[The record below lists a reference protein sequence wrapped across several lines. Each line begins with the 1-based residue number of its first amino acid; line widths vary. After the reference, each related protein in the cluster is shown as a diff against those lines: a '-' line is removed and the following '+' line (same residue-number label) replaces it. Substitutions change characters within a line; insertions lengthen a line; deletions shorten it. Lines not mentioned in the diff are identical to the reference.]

1 MMDQGHDV
9 GSTSARKGMKKINVI
24 GGGFAGVEAA
34 WQAAR
39 AGVQVRLFEMRPV
52 KQTPAHRTDKLAEIV
67 CSNSLKSDEPG
78 SAPYLLKE
86 ELRRAGSLV
95 MEVAAATKVP
105 AGAALAV
112 DRHKFAELITRE
124 IENNSNI
131 ELVREEAREI
141 REDEITI
148 IATGPL
154 SSDALTA
161 EIMKITGSDQLYFYD
176 AIAPIVAADSVDR
189 SIAFLA
195 ARYGKG
201 GDDYL
206 NCPFNEEQYAIFYD
220 ALINAQSVP
229 LQRFEDTRWFEACLP
244 IEELARRG
252 VDTPRFGPMKP
263 VGLVDPRTGREPY
276 AAVQLRQ
283 ENLMADAYSLVG
295 FQNHLRY
302 GEQAR
307 VLRLIP
313 GMERAEF
320 LQFGQI
326 HRNTYICSPRVLAAT
341 MQMRERPNIFF
352 AGQITGVE
360 GYVESVAMGWLAGVN
375 AARLAAGDELI
386 EAPRLSAT
394 GALARYVSR
403 TETKNFQPVN
413 ITFALLEPL
422 ADDQRRHVRRKRD
435 RHELQVNLALKE
447 WDAWLQ
453 QNQNR
458 EPALQASV

>member
-1 MMDQGHDV
+1 MNKV
-9 GSTSARKGMKKINVI
+9 NVI

-39 AGVQVRLFEMRPV
+39 AGAQVRLFEMRPV
-52 KQTPAHRTDKLAEIV
+52 KETPAHRTDKLAEIV
-67 CSNSLKSDEPG
+67 CSNSLKSDEVG

-95 MEVAAATKVP
+95 LEVAAATRVP

-112 DRHKFAELITRE
+112 DRHKFAELITER
-124 IENNSNI
+124 IESNPNI
-131 ELVREEAREI
+131 ELVREEVTSIDEQEI
-141 REDEITI
+141 SI

-154 SSDALTA
+154 SSDALTL
-161 EIMKITGSDQLYFYD
+161 EIMKLTGSDQLYFYD
-176 AIAPIVAADSVDR
+176 AIAPIVSADSIDR
-189 SIAFLA
+189 SIAFAA

-206 NCPFNEEQYAIFYD
+206 NCPFDREQYERFYN
-220 ALINAQSVP
+220 ALIEAKSVP
-229 LQRFEDTRWFEACLP
+229 LQRFEETRWFESCLP

-263 VGLVDPRTGREPY
+263 VGLIDPRTGREPY

-313 GMERAEF
+313 GMENAEF

-341 MQMRERPNIFF
+341 MQMRERPNVFF

-360 GYVESVAMGWLAGVN
+360 GYVESVAMGWVAGAN
-375 AARLAAGDELI
+375 AARLAMGQPLI
-386 EAPRLSAT
+386 EAPPLSAI
-394 GALARYVSR
+394 GALARYVSN
-403 TETKNFQPVN
+403 TQTKNFQPVN

-422 ADDQRRHVRRKRD
+422 PEPERKRVRRKRD
-435 RHELQVNLALKE
+435 RHLLQVELALKE
-447 WDAWLQ
+447 WDIWLQ
-453 QNQNR
+453 GIHQGQPTLQV
-458 EPALQASV
+458 PA

>member
-1 MMDQGHDV
+1 MRNV
-9 GSTSARKGMKKINVI
+9 NVI
-24 GGGFAGVEAA
+24 GGGLAGVEAA

-39 AGVQVRLFEMRPV
+39 AGAQVRLFEMRPV

-95 MEVAAATKVP
+95 MKVATATRVP

-112 DRHKFAELITRE
+112 DRHKFAALITQE
-124 IENNSNI
+124 IESNPNI
-131 ELVREEAREI
+131 ELVREEAKGI
-141 REDEITI
+141 SDDKVSI

-161 EIMKITGSDQLYFYD
+161 EIMKLTGSDQLYFYD
-176 AIAPIVAADSVDR
+176 AIAPIVSADSVDR
-189 SIAFLA
+189 SVAFLA
-195 ARYGKG
+195 ARYRKG
-201 GDDYL
+201 GNDYL
-206 NCPFNEEQYAIFYD
+206 NCPFDEEQYARFYD

-252 VDTPRFGPMKP
+252 VDTLRFGPMKP
-263 VGLVDPRTGREPY
+263 VGLVDPRSGHEPY

-341 MQMRERPNIFF
+341 MQMREQPNIFF

-360 GYVESVAMGWLAGVN
+360 GYVESVGMGWLAGVN
-375 AARLAAGDELI
+375 AARLVAGKKLI
-386 EAPRLSAT
+386 EAPRLSAV

-422 ADDQRRHVRRKRD
+422 PDDERRRVRRKRD
-435 RHELQVNLALKE
+435 RHELQVNLALEE

-453 QNQNR
+453 ENQIR
-458 EPALQASV
+458 QPALQASV